1 VNIGQAAEASG
12 LPPKTIRY
20 YEDIGLVVAD
30 RRDNRYRDYGEEHV
44 HKLRFVQR
52 ARSLGFSVDECRN
65 LLSLYEDR
73 GRASAEVKQLAE
85 ARLAD
90 IDHKIDELRK
100 MRAALA
106 KLVEACHGDH
116 LPDCPIL
123 DDLAQQMAD
132 AKGEA
137 GGRRS

>member
-1 VNIGQAAEASG
+1 MNIGQASAASG

-30 RRDNRYRDYGEEHV
+30 RRDNRYRDYGDEHV

-90 IDHKIDELRK
+90 IDHKIEELGK

-106 KLVEACHGDH
+106 GLVEACHGDQR
-116 LPDCPIL
+116 PDCPIL
-123 DDLAQQMAD
+123 DDLAQQTS
-132 AKGEA
+132 
-137 GGRRS
+137 GRKSPAVRRKT